1 MSSQDIR
8 RRIWDQLREKDLRA
22 FAHLLPVEL
31 VLEAARCAV
40 VPAGSGVLHVVNM
53 ARLSGANLRYVQAKL
68 PHLQKVLHD
77 DPAEALAGAHVAI
90 VSSADPG
97 VVGAVVAADPA
108 VVIDLNGRLAPLE
121 ALPGYEGVG
130 W

>member
-1 MSSQDIR
+1 
-8 RRIWDQLREKDLRA
+8 
-22 FAHLLPVEL
+22 
-31 VLEAARCAV
+31 
-40 VPAGSGVLHVVNM
+40 
-53 ARLSGANLRYVQAKL
+53 
-68 PHLQKVLHD
+68 VLHD

-97 VVGAVVAADPA
+97 VVAAVVAADPA

-121 ALPGYEGVG
+121 ELSGYEGVG